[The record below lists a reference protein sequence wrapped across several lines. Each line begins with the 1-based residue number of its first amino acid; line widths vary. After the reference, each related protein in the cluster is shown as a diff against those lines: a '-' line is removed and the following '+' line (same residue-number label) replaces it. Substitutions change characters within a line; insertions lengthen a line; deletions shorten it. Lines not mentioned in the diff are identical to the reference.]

1 MQVMRRV
8 HHPNAVQFLG
18 GCTKQEPYLLV
29 TELMSGGSLADA
41 FRSQRVFALRRALEI
56 AVDCARG
63 LAHLHNKKHPSGV
76 VHRDLKPANL
86 MVAGSS
92 YHTRQAFSPLDA
104 VIIVSA
110 WHVSHSCAQMILA
123 CAHVTS
129 CWLHRDLWLALHSE
143 ILWYL
148 SWHFG
153 STLKSHSALHS
164 ETSAQILP
172 ACMYPCLRFHQVA
185 IVAVIVQVAI
195 TECSSKFS

>member
-1 MQVMRRV
+1 MWSNKFALFHIALISEAQTLPVGWLSCDWPVPLCTCLECFCQELGSLQSALHQRCQRLPKLGAVCVQVMRRV

-63 LAHLHNKKHPSGV
+63 LAYLHNKKHPSGV

-129 CWLHRDLWLALHSE
+129 C
-143 ILWYL
+143 
-148 SWHFG
+148 
-153 STLKSHSALHS
+153 
-164 ETSAQILP
+164 
-172 ACMYPCLRFHQVA
+172 
-185 IVAVIVQVAI
+185 
-195 TECSSKFS
+195 